1 MARVGISKSSPPAT
15 NSSASTRLRH
25 FERFSSGFSGE
36 LFIATLI
43 VSTDPIM
50 GCVLPAGK
58 PRCEGSNSQ
67 TSRGL
72 GKKLSRGGVGRAT
85 RRRARLAVD
94 THVDETTKNTA
105 GMRVNVNFTQL
116 QFLKAYPEQQI
127 ICHLLASRPPR
138 AVG

>member
-67 TSRGL
+67 TFRGL
-72 GKKLSRGGVGRAT
+72 GKKLSRGGAWRA
-85 RRRARLAVD
+85 LPEVE
-94 THVDETTKNTA
+94 HVWLSILNVDETTKNTA

-116 QFLKAYPEQQI
+116 QFLKAYP
-127 ICHLLASRPPR
+127 
-138 AVG
+138 